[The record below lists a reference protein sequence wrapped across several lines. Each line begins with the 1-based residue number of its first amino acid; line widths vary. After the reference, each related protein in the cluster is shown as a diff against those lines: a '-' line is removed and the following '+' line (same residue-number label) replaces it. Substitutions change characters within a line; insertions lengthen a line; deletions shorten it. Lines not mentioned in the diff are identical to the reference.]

1 MFIYLSV
8 ETIVWS
14 EEMTQEDNGE
24 QRQNMFTQFISKHI
38 ISQTILR
45 TNLNFKCQH
54 YLDSVRFITLVK
66 KVSNSS

>member
-1 MFIYLSV
+1 MK
-8 ETIVWS
+8 TIVWS

-54 YLDSVRFITLVK
+54 YLDSVLDL
-66 KVSNSS
+66 SL